1 MDNDFN
7 GLKGQNIPDIS
18 DQTVELISD
27 RYIELY
33 EKLMNKK
40 FVKDSIVDV
49 DKRIRSNL
57 SNFL

>member
-1 MDNDFN
+1 MDNDFK